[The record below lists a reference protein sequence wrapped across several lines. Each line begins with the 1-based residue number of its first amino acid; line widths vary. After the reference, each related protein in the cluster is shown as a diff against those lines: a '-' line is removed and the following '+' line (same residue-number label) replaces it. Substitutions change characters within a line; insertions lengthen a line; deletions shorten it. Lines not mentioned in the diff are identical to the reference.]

1 MEQRV
6 TAVAAAAGVART
18 RAGEELTA
26 AIAEI
31 SAKIYGTYDPV
42 IDTSTPEKVAK
53 LKENLR
59 DYGGRMQYLQ
69 RGHTA
74 DEKESIWLQ
83 YYILDSN
90 GWDNMLNSVDRD
102 SRGKKDLSLNDQG
115 WKGFEGWIIGVGN
128 GSVDLMLKRVLA
140 RCGRACMLPEN
151 AARDDMWQQWTAGLG
166 WGGIPGGFMCKVEP
180 SHYTLQKRD
189 RDERLQ
195 DFMANP
201 RFFNIVQVQRIIQLV
216 TDKDSLS
223 VFTDK
228 VGSLITLQLSRVIPT
243 VNSFLSH
250 GCHALLQNSQKTD
263 VVLSFFSALGDYI
276 DSQSD
281 RDTVREM
288 VRSGAEA
295 PSEAGDKAS
304 VSGQKAGD
312 DKKKKGLLK
321 NSKASWVMATRV
333 TRRCRRVKS
342 QMRRRRRGNAKKR
355 QYNRL

>member
-1 MEQRV
+1 
-6 TAVAAAAGVART
+6 
-18 RAGEELTA
+18 
-26 AIAEI
+26 
-31 SAKIYGTYDPV
+31 
-42 IDTSTPEKVAK
+42 
-53 LKENLR
+53 
-59 DYGGRMQYLQ
+59 
-69 RGHTA
+69 
-74 DEKESIWLQ
+74 
-83 YYILDSN
+83 
-90 GWDNMLNSVDRD
+90 
-102 SRGKKDLSLNDQG
+102 
-115 WKGFEGWIIGVGN
+115 
-128 GSVDLMLKRVLA
+128 
-140 RCGRACMLPEN
+140 
-151 AARDDMWQQWTAGLG
+151 
-166 WGGIPGGFMCKVEP
+166 MCKVEP